1 MPPTDR
7 LLEARK
13 TYADLAAAS
22 QSLRE
27 QATALD
33 KAIAGAAESVAS
45 LRTELSAIRT
55 DVSHLHEELG
65 ELASAVAIHRRVL
78 LRTWVMI
85 IVPVVLGGL
94 LGFLLGSAA
103 ADAWPWLLSG
113 QEPR

>member
-27 QATALD
+27 QTT
-33 KAIAGAAESVAS
+33 AIAGAAESLAS
-45 LRTELSAIRT
+45 LLTKLSAIRT
-55 DVSHLHEELG
+55 DVSQLHDELV
-65 ELASAVAIHRRVL
+65 ELASAVADYRRVL
-78 LRTWVMI
+78 LRTWVMV
-85 IVPVVLGGL
+85 IVPVVLGGF
-94 LGFLLGSAA
+94 LGFLLASAA

>member
-1 MPPTDR
+1 MPPDR
-7 LLEARK
+7 ILEARK

-33 KAIAGAAESVAS
+33 KAIVGAAESVAS
-45 LRTELSAIRT
+45 LRT
-55 DVSHLHEELG
+55 DVSQLHDELG
-65 ELASAVAIHRRVL
+65 ELAAAVADHRRVL

-85 IVPVVLGGL
+85 FVPAVIGGL

-113 QEPR
+113 

>member
-27 QATALD
+27 QATA
-33 KAIAGAAESVAS
+33 IAGSAESLAS
-45 LRTELSAIRT
+45 LRTKLSAIRT

-65 ELASAVAIHRRVL
+65 ELSSAVADHRRVL
-78 LRTWVMI
+78 LRTWMMI
-85 IVPVVLGGL
+85 IVPAVLGSF

-103 ADAWPWLLSG
+103 ADAWPWLLPG